1 MGVMRICGAKEAVA
15 VVNSSYFDQK

>member
-15 VVNSSYFDQK
+15 VVSSSYFDHK